1 MSRAIFCF
9 RSHTC
14 FFLILI
20 DLSLL
25 PPARRTFN
33 SIYSFVDR
41 KGKIFFLPLQFD
53 RKFHFEFCLQLDIQ
67 IYIYIYMYRFERK
80 THFCFRATRT

>member
-20 DLSLL
+20 DLSPFL
-25 PPARRTFN
+25 PLERTSN

-41 KGKIFFLPLQFD
+41 KGKIFFLPLQFEYENSISNL
-53 RKFHFEFCLQLDIQ
+53 F
-67 IYIYIYMYRFERK
+67 
-80 THFCFRATRT
+80 TT

>member
-14 FFLILI
+14 SFLILI
-20 DLSLL
+20 DLSPSL
-25 PPARRTFN
+25 PLERTFN

-53 RKFHFEFCLQLDIQ
+53 RKFHFEFVYNLIFKYT
-67 IYIYIYMYRFERK
+67 YIYICVSF
-80 THFCFRATRT
+80 